1 MDRTDLGQ
9 GREENIKSGFKKI
22 WESRAVDL
30 RYLLDIHAERSSMQL
45 DCWAELRR
53 EVFWGY
59 SLMSHRHT
67 DST

>member
-30 RYLLDIHAERSSMQL
+30 RYVRYPCRKVKYA
-45 DCWAELRR
+45 
-53 EVFWGY
+53 VG
-59 SLMSHRHT
+59 LMG
-67 DST
+67 